1 MISYNIENG
10 IDQQYNTAIKNVKKL
25 DKRPKDDEL
34 LLLYGLYKQVQDGDN
49 TSSKPWIVD
58 FKGVKKWEAWN
69 LQKGKNV
76 NIAKQEY
83 IELVN
88 SLSKKYA

>member
-10 IDQQYNTAIKNVKKL
+10 IDRQYTTATKNVKKL

-34 LLLYGLYKQVQDGDN
+34 LLLYGLYKQVEEGDN
-49 TSSKPWIVD
+49 TTSKPWAVN
-58 FKGVKKWEAWN
+58 FKGVKKWEAWAS
-69 LQKGKNV
+69 QKGKNV

-83 IELVN
+83 IDLVN